1 MNRVASINRGMNDMK
16 PPDSVE
22 IPSLEGKVSPE
33 RARDLYRVAVDL
45 ETRELDEQATAELR
59 T

>member
-1 MNRVASINRGMNDMK
+1 LEREPARVLRD
-16 PPDSVE
+16 V
-22 IPSLEGKVSPE
+22 LEGKVSPE